1 MSKIEQKYRDLV
13 RDNKDIDV
21 KPQIFVKEMDEKL
34 KRMGFERRRSG
45 PRISD
50 PAHHIGNS
58 VHSYL
63 RFSDQRD
70 IA

>member
-1 MSKIEQKYRDLV
+1 MSKIEQKYSDLV
-13 RDNKDIDV
+13 RKNKDIDI

-34 KRMGFERRRSG
+34 KRMGIERRRSG

-50 PAHHIGNS
+50 PAHHIGIS
-58 VHSYL
+58 VYSYS
-63 RFSDQRD
+63 RSSDQRD

>member
-1 MSKIEQKYRDLV
+1 MSKIKQNYRDLV
-13 RDNKDIDV
+13 RNNKDIDI

-50 PAHHIGNS
+50 PAHSRGNS
-58 VHSYL
+58 GHSYL
-63 RFSDQRD
+63 RYSDQRD